1 MKYFICLPA
10 CQRQPTS
17 ENHEHVTYRDG
28 QYLKYMY
35 LKYVF
40 EIQNTILYLNA
51 IEKNKMYFVFKYI

>member
-1 MKYFICLPA
+1 M
-10 CQRQPTS
+10 PTS

-28 QYLKYMY
+28 PY

-40 EIQNTILYLNA
+40 EIQNTILYLNT